1 MAWPRIA
8 TAPESPN
15 SKRAGNMPVYQL
27 RLTGLGR
34 GEVEFS
40 IWQLPSPATPRLKEP
55 ERTAALKGR
64 PLRMIETRMLKR
76 LKGQGIKLRELDK
89 GQTDVFSLDED
100 SALHL
105 ALLFRA
111 LAPMQ
116 SIDRIRMVSE
126 GIDHMTREEA
136 GYWMGMAIHRSRPR
150 RVLAA
155 LRVLL
160 TMP

>member
-1 MAWPRIA
+1 MARRKDP
-8 TAPESPN
+8 TSGSVN
-15 SKRAGNMPVYQL
+15 NGSHPVYEL
-27 RLTGLGR
+27 RLRGLGR
-34 GEVEFS
+34 GDLEVS
-40 IWQLPSPATPRLKEP
+40 IWQLPSPATPRLAEP

-64 PLRMIETRMLKR
+64 PLRMIETRMLRR
-76 LKGQGIKLRELDK
+76 LKTQGIKNTNLAKNETADRP
-89 GQTDVFSLDED
+89 LDED

-111 LAPMQ
+111 LAPMR
-116 SIDRIRMVSE
+116 SIDRIRMVAE
-126 GIDHMTREEA
+126 GVDNMTREEA